1 VAFGEAGFGL
11 FADECAVVILPA
23 LRGSGGAIGSA
34 AVMILT
40 AQSPASGAPSTP
52 FSFLEEVKQVMSQ
65 HKAVRVNVVPE
76 DDVVTVE
83 EANRFLDV
91 PEGFV
96 EDAVALGVIKQA
108 NSSDGPPRV
117 KLDSLLEFERSCAA
131 SPRNSLD
138 EFFDELKAEGLY

>member
-1 VAFGEAGFGL
+1 
-11 FADECAVVILPA
+11 
-23 LRGSGGAIGSA
+23 
-34 AVMILT
+34 MILT
-40 AQSPASGAPSTP
+40 AQTPVNGAPSIP
-52 FSFLEEVKQVMSQ
+52 FSFLEEVKQAMSQ

-76 DDVVTVE
+76 DDAVTIE

-96 EDAVALGVIKQA
+96 EDAVALGVIKRA
-108 NSSDGPPRV
+108 NASGGSPMVR
-117 KLDSLLEFERSCAA
+117 LDSLLEFERSCAA